1 MAIPLLKSP
10 QQAQANLW
18 ESTQAPYSQEAE
30 EATLGAVLVSSP
42 LYVSIASFLKPED
55 FFIVRHRYIWE
66 SFARLQ
72 TRGETI
78 DYISVRTELE
88 AMGRLG
94 EIGGAAYLTQ
104 LVNNTPSAINGPV
117 YARLVKAAAVRRFG
131 LRFGDDFKQRMFDQ
145 KTPLHEHMAQLS
157 KLYHEWLAMVPNTT
171 SLHAGAIV
179 AGIIDDLG
187 KPNATRPHIKTGLKA
202 YDDLFGGFGP
212 GQLHVLG
219 ADTGMGKTW
228 LLLNYAA
235 NNPDKRIM
243 FFSTEMSRESI
254 MWRLERLVTGVSKND
269 IDEGRATPAE
279 RKQVIDALKTVSQ
292 YKLIVDHDPN
302 AQLTPE
308 RVMSRAMHIKG
319 TFGLDMIIVDHAT
332 DMALETDSKKARLVG
347 EEKQGAIAEGLKLVA
362 TALNVPVL
370 ATVQINREVLSDKDR
385 RPQKHHLRGSGR
397 WEQLAHCITMLYRD
411 EVYNEATEFP
421 NVAELIVRKI
431 REDGDRG
438 TVSVFCE
445 KQRRRFLNATERR
458 IDLSALGYPVPTP
471 DPVAKSRDRYL
482 EIITG

>member
-1 MAIPLLKSP
+1 MAAIPLSKDQS
-10 QQAQANLW
+10 AFAAW
-18 ESTQAPYSQEAE
+18 GSTQAPYSQEAE
-30 EATLGAVLVSSP
+30 EAALGAVLVSAP
-42 LYVSIASFLKPED
+42 IYVALAAFLKPED
-55 FFIVRHRYIWE
+55 FFIVRHRYVWE

-72 TRGETI
+72 ARGEVI
-78 DYISVRTELE
+78 DYVSVGNELE
-88 AMGRLG
+88 AMGKLG
-94 EIGGAAYLTQ
+94 EIGGKAYLTH
-104 LVNNTPSAINGPV
+104 LINNTPSATNGPV
-117 YARLVKAAAVRRFG
+117 YARLVKAAAVRRYG
-131 LRFGDDFKQRMFDQ
+131 LSFGDEFKKRMFDQ
-145 KTPLHEHMAQLS
+145 KTPLHEHMAELS
-157 KLYHEWLAMVPNTT
+157 KMYHAWLAMVPNTT
-171 SLHAGAIV
+171 SLHAQAIV

-187 KPNATRPHIKTGLKA
+187 KPNAARPHIKTGLKA
-202 YDDLFGGFGP
+202 YDELFGGFGP

-228 LLLNYAA
+228 LLLNYIA

-254 MWRLERLVTGVSKND
+254 LWRLQRLITAISKND
-269 IDEGRATPAE
+269 TDEGRVTPAE
-279 RKQVIDALKTVSQ
+279 RKKVVDALKTVSQ

-302 AQLTPE
+302 SQLTPDK
-308 RVMSRAMHIKG
+308 VLSRAMHVKG

-332 DMALETDSKKARLVG
+332 DMTLEPDPKKPKLIG
-347 EEKQGAIAEGLKLVA
+347 EEKQGAIAEGLKLVS

-370 ATVQINREVLSDKDR
+370 TAVQINRDALDNKDK

-411 EVYNEATEFP
+411 EVYNGATEQP

-445 KQRRRFLNATERR
+445 KETRRFLNAVEHH
-458 IDLSALGYPVPTP
+458 IDLRALGNPVPTS
-471 DPVAKSRDRYL
+471 DPISKSRDRYL
-482 EIITG
+482 SAILGD